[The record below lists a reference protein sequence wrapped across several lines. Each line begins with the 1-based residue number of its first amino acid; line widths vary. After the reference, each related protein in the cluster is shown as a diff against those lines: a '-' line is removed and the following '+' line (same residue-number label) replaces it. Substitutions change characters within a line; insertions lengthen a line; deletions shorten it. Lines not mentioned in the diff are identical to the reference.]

1 LSYQGKV
8 VSLKSR
14 FFLRLGL
21 NLNYASNPVTG
32 NIRHLTLHASMIMNP
47 ISIFLKGGPI
57 MVPILIV
64 SLLVMT
70 TVIER
75 IVFLIRHHRDR
86 SPRTVR
92 EIFANIEHGRPEE
105 ALRVGEISDDPVAKV
120 VAAALRERD
129 TSYTSALLASSS
141 LELKKFNRGLPLLDT
156 AITIAPL
163 LGLLGTVMGMIRSFG
178 LIAGELDAPAAIT
191 GGIAEA
197 LIATAFGLLV
207 AIMALL
213 PFNYLNA
220 RMEEARAE
228 LEEAGNRLEILLV
241 RGGVRSGE

>member
-1 LSYQGKV
+1 M
-8 VSLKSR
+8 
-14 FFLRLGL
+14 
-21 NLNYASNPVTG
+21 NPV
-32 NIRHLTLHASMIMNP
+32 
-47 ISIFLKGGPI
+47 SIFLKGGPI

-64 SLLVMT
+64 SLLVT
-70 TVIER
+70 ATVIER
-75 IVFLIRHHRDR
+75 IVFLIRLYRDR

-92 EIFANIEHGRPEE
+92 EIFASVEHGHPDE
-105 ALRVGEISDDPVAKV
+105 ALRVGEKSSDPVARV
-120 VAAALRERD
+120 VTAALRERD
-129 TSYTSALLASSS
+129 TSYTSALLAASSS
-141 LELKKFNRGLPLLDT
+141 ELKKFNRGLPLLDT

-241 RGGVRSGE
+241 RGGVRGGE

>member
-1 LSYQGKV
+1 MN
-8 VSLKSR
+8 SL
-14 FFLRLGL
+14 
-21 NLNYASNPVTG
+21 
-32 NIRHLTLHASMIMNP
+32 
-47 ISIFLKGGPI
+47 SIFLKGGPI

-64 SLLVMT
+64 SLLVMA

-75 IVFLIRHHRDR
+75 VIFLIRYQRDR
-86 SPRTVR
+86 SPQTVR
-92 EIFANIEHGRPEE
+92 EIFASVEHGRPDE
-105 ALRVGEISDDPVAKV
+105 AIRVGEKSSDSVASV
-120 VAAALRERD
+120 VTAALRERD
-129 TSYTSALLASSS
+129 TSYTSALLTASSR
-141 LELKKFNRGLPLLDT
+141 ELKKFNRGLPLLDT

-241 RGGVRSGE
+241 RRGVRGGE

>member
-1 LSYQGKV
+1 MA
-8 VSLKSR
+8 R
-14 FFLRLGL
+14 
-21 NLNYASNPVTG
+21 AVT
-32 NIRHLTLHASMIMNP
+32 S
-47 ISIFLKGGPI
+47 
-57 MVPILIV
+57 
-64 SLLVMT
+64 
-70 TVIER
+70 
-75 IVFLIRHHRDR
+75 
-86 SPRTVR
+86 
-92 EIFANIEHGRPEE
+92 
-105 ALRVGEISDDPVAKV
+105 
-120 VAAALRERD
+120 ALRERD
-129 TSYTSALLASSS
+129 TSYTSALLAAASR
-141 LELKKFNRGLPLLDT
+141 ELRNFNRGLPLLDT
-156 AITIAPL
+156 AITVAPL

-241 RGGVRSGE
+241 RGGSRAA

>member
-1 LSYQGKV
+1 MN
-8 VSLKSR
+8 SL
-14 FFLRLGL
+14 
-21 NLNYASNPVTG
+21 
-32 NIRHLTLHASMIMNP
+32 
-47 ISIFLKGGPI
+47 SIFLKGGPI

-64 SLLVMT
+64 SLLVMA

-75 IVFLIRHHRDR
+75 VIFLIRYQRDR
-86 SPRTVR
+86 SPQTVR
-92 EIFANIEHGRPEE
+92 EIFASVEHGRPDE
-105 ALRVGEISDDPVAKV
+105 AIRVGEKSSDSVASV
-120 VAAALRERD
+120 VTAALRERD
-129 TSYTSALLASSS
+129 TSYTSALLTASSR
-141 LELKKFNRGLPLLDT
+141 ELKKFNRGLPLLDT

-228 LEEAGNRLEILLV
+228 LEEAGNRLEILLI
-241 RGGVRSGE
+241 RRSSLGGE

>member
-1 LSYQGKV
+1 MN
-8 VSLKSR
+8 SL
-14 FFLRLGL
+14 
-21 NLNYASNPVTG
+21 
-32 NIRHLTLHASMIMNP
+32 
-47 ISIFLKGGPI
+47 SIFLKGGPI

-64 SLLVMT
+64 SLLVMA

-75 IVFLIRHHRDR
+75 VIFLIRYQRDR
-86 SPRTVR
+86 SPQTVR
-92 EIFANIEHGRPEE
+92 EIFASVEHGRPDE
-105 ALRVGEISDDPVAKV
+105 AIRVGEKSSDSVASV
-120 VAAALRERD
+120 VTAALRERD
-129 TSYTSALLASSS
+129 TSYTSALLTASSR
-141 LELKKFNRGLPLLDT
+141 ELKKFNRGLPLLDT

-163 LGLLGTVMGMIRSFG
+163 LGLLGTVIGMIRSFG

-228 LEEAGNRLEILLV
+228 LEEAGNRLEILLI
-241 RGGVRSGE
+241 RRSSLGGE

>member
-1 LSYQGKV
+1 
-8 VSLKSR
+8 
-14 FFLRLGL
+14 
-21 NLNYASNPVTG
+21 
-32 NIRHLTLHASMIMNP
+32 
-47 ISIFLKGGPI
+47 

-64 SLLVMT
+64 SLLVMA

-75 IVFLIRHHRDR
+75 VIFLIRYHRDR
-86 SPRTVR
+86 SPHTVR
-92 EIFANIEHGRPEE
+92 EIFASVEHGRPDE
-105 ALRVGEISDDPVAKV
+105 AIRVGEKSSDSVASV
-120 VAAALRERD
+120 VTAALRERD
-129 TSYTSALLASSS
+129 TSYTSALLSASSR
-141 LELKKFNRGLPLLDT
+141 ELKKFNRGLPLLDT

-228 LEEAGNRLEILLV
+228 LEEAGNRLEILLI
-241 RGGVRSGE
+241 RRSSLGGE

>member
-1 LSYQGKV
+1 MA
-8 VSLKSR
+8 
-14 FFLRLGL
+14 LRLAL
-21 NLNYASNPVTG
+21 MITQPV
-32 NIRHLTLHASMIMNP
+32 
-47 ISIFLKGGPI
+47 SIFLKGGPI

-64 SLLVMT
+64 SLLVT
-70 TVIER
+70 ATVIER
-75 IVFLIRHHRDR
+75 FVFLIRLSRSR
-86 SPRTVR
+86 SPRSIR
-92 EIFANIEHGRPEE
+92 EIFAHVEHGRPDE
-105 ALRVGEISDDPVAKV
+105 AVRVGEQSADPVARAV
-120 VAAALRERD
+120 TAALRERD
-129 TSYTSALLASSS
+129 TSYTSALLAACSQ
-141 LELKKFNRGLPLLDT
+141 ELKKFNRGLPLLDT
-156 AITIAPL
+156 AITVAPL

-241 RGGVRSGE
+241 RRGQRGGE

>member
-1 LSYQGKV
+1 MN
-8 VSLKSR
+8 SL
-14 FFLRLGL
+14 
-21 NLNYASNPVTG
+21 
-32 NIRHLTLHASMIMNP
+32 
-47 ISIFLKGGPI
+47 SIFLKGGPI

-64 SLLVMT
+64 SLLVMA

-75 IVFLIRHHRDR
+75 VIFLIRYHRDR
-86 SPRTVR
+86 SPQTVR
-92 EIFANIEHGRPEE
+92 EIFASVEHGRPDE
-105 ALRVGEISDDPVAKV
+105 AVKVGEKSSDPIAAAVT
-120 VAAALRERD
+120 AALRERD
-129 TSYTSALLASSS
+129 TSYTSALLTASSR
-141 LELKKFNRGLPLLDT
+141 ELKKFNRGLPLLDT

-228 LEEAGNRLEILLV
+228 LEEAGNRLEILLI
-241 RGGVRSGE
+241 RRSSPGGE

>member
-1 LSYQGKV
+1 MN
-8 VSLKSR
+8 SL
-14 FFLRLGL
+14 
-21 NLNYASNPVTG
+21 
-32 NIRHLTLHASMIMNP
+32 
-47 ISIFLKGGPI
+47 SIFLKGGPI

-64 SLLVMT
+64 SLLVMA

-75 IVFLIRHHRDR
+75 VIFLVSYHRDR
-86 SPRTVR
+86 SPQTVR
-92 EIFANIEHGRPEE
+92 EIFASVEHGRPDE
-105 ALRVGEISDDPVAKV
+105 AIRVGEKSHDSVASV
-120 VAAALRERD
+120 VTAALRERD
-129 TSYTSALLASSS
+129 TSYTSALLSASSS
-141 LELKKFNRGLPLLDT
+141 ELKKFNRGLPLLDT

-220 RMEEARAE
+220 RMEEARVE

-241 RGGVRSGE
+241 RGGVRGGE

>member
-1 LSYQGKV
+1 M
-8 VSLKSR
+8 
-14 FFLRLGL
+14 
-21 NLNYASNPVTG
+21 NL
-32 NIRHLTLHASMIMNP
+32 

-64 SLLVMT
+64 SLLVMAT
-70 TVIER
+70 IIER
-75 IVFLIRHHRDR
+75 IVFLIRLRRNR
-86 SPRTVR
+86 SSQSVR
-92 EIFANIEHGRPEE
+92 EIFSNVEHGWPDK
-105 ALRVGEISDDPVAKV
+105 AVKIGGQSADYVAGV
-120 VAAALRERD
+120 VTAALRERD
-129 TSYTSALLASSS
+129 TSYTSALLAASSQ
-141 LELKKFNRGLPLLDT
+141 ELKKFNRGLPLLDT

-207 AIMALL
+207 AIMALFPL
-213 PFNYLNA
+213 NYLIA
-220 RMEEARAE
+220 RLEVARAE

-241 RGGVRSGE
+241 RGGARGGE

>member
-1 LSYQGKV
+1 M
-8 VSLKSR
+8 
-14 FFLRLGL
+14 
-21 NLNYASNPVTG
+21 P
-32 NIRHLTLHASMIMNP
+32 IRSPKNRGIPQDSTIMNP

-64 SLLVMT
+64 SLLVMA

-75 IVFLIRHHRDR
+75 IVFLIRLHRDR
-86 SPRTVR
+86 SPGTVR
-92 EIFANIEHGRPEE
+92 EIFASVEHGRPEE
-105 ALRVGEISDDPVAKV
+105 ALKVGEQSADPVAKV
-120 VAAALRERD
+120 VTAALRERD
-129 TSYTSALLASSS
+129 TSYTSALLAAST

-156 AITIAPL
+156 AITVAPL

-220 RMEEARAE
+220 RMEEARHD
-228 LEEAGNRLEILLV
+228 LEEAGNRLEILLM
-241 RGGVRSGE
+241 RGGVRDAK

>member
-1 LSYQGKV
+1 MN
-8 VSLKSR
+8 SL
-14 FFLRLGL
+14 
-21 NLNYASNPVTG
+21 
-32 NIRHLTLHASMIMNP
+32 
-47 ISIFLKGGPI
+47 SIFLKGGPI

-64 SLLVMT
+64 SLLVMA

-75 IVFLIRHHRDR
+75 VIFLIRYQRDR
-86 SPRTVR
+86 SPQTVR
-92 EIFANIEHGRPEE
+92 EIFASVEHGRPDE
-105 ALRVGEISDDPVAKV
+105 AIRVGEKSSDSVASV
-120 VAAALRERD
+120 VTAALRERD
-129 TSYTSALLASSS
+129 TSYTSALLSASSR
-141 LELKKFNRGLPLLDT
+141 ELKKFNRGLPLLDT

-228 LEEAGNRLEILLV
+228 MEEAGNRLEILLI
-241 RGGVRSGE
+241 RRSSLGGE

>member
-1 LSYQGKV
+1 M
-8 VSLKSR
+8 
-14 FFLRLGL
+14 
-21 NLNYASNPVTG
+21 PT
-32 NIRHLTLHASMIMNP
+32 NP

-64 SLLVMT
+64 SLLVT
-70 TVIER
+70 ATIIER

-86 SPRTVR
+86 SPHTLR
-92 EIFANIEHGRPEE
+92 EIFANVEHGRPNE
-105 ALRVGEISDDPVAKV
+105 ALRVGEKSTDSVAKV
-120 VAAALRERD
+120 VTAALRERD
-129 TSYTSALLASSS
+129 TSYTSALLAASS
-141 LELKKFNRGLPLLDT
+141 LELKKFNRGLQLLDT

-241 RGGVRSGE
+241 RGGARGGE

>member
-1 LSYQGKV
+1 MN
-8 VSLKSR
+8 SL
-14 FFLRLGL
+14 
-21 NLNYASNPVTG
+21 
-32 NIRHLTLHASMIMNP
+32 
-47 ISIFLKGGPI
+47 SIFLKGGPI

-64 SLLVMT
+64 SLLVMA

-75 IVFLIRHHRDR
+75 VIFLIRYHRDR
-86 SPRTVR
+86 SPHTVR
-92 EIFANIEHGRPEE
+92 EIFASVEHGRPDE
-105 ALRVGEISDDPVAKV
+105 AIRVGEKSSDSVASV
-120 VAAALRERD
+120 VTAALRERD
-129 TSYTSALLASSS
+129 TSYTSALLSASSR
-141 LELKKFNRGLPLLDT
+141 ELKKFNRGLPLLDT

-228 LEEAGNRLEILLV
+228 LEEAGNRLEILLI
-241 RGGVRSGE
+241 RRSSLGGE